1 MAKITRRK
9 VLLGAAGVTAVAAGG
24 VWFKLRKTPVPIG
37 FELGEDELASARTF
51 LTKHPAID
59 VHAHPGRTFV
69 KGAKGLSG
77 KLKLYKAIG
86 TFEKKTV
93 ADMKTGGVGAA
104 SFSTVSDF
112 CVLGLGD
119 TGLSAVREFEQGEA
133 HANYKRQVT
142 NMKALETKGLVKFV
156 DSEAALNAANAEGRT
171 AAILSAEGGDF
182 LEGST
187 ERVAEARADGMQYM
201 TIVHYRH
208 NKVGDMMTA
217 SPVHNGLT
225 TQGTAI
231 VKAMNANNMLIDV
244 AHASEATAFGVLK
257 ASSAP
262 VMCSHTHILGPN
274 VPEIPR
280 FISLDLAKAI
290 TENGGIIG
298 AWPAG
303 LGITDL
309 KGYVDRVIQLIDA
322 VGIDHV
328 AMGTD
333 MDANYKPVMET
344 YTKMPWLIGG
354 LKKRGLSDADLV
366 KFARTNFL
374 RVWGA
379 A

>member
-1 MAKITRRK
+1 MAGLTRRK

-24 VWFKLRKTPVPIG
+24 IWFKLRRKFVPIG
-37 FELGEDELASARTF
+37 FELDEDQLASARAF
-51 LTKHPAID
+51 LIKYPAID
-59 VHAHPGRTFV
+59 THAHPGRTFV
-69 KGAKGLSG
+69 RGAKGLSG
-77 KLKLYKAIG
+77 KLKLYKAMG
-86 TFEKKTV
+86 TFEKRTV
-93 ADMKTGGVGAA
+93 SEMKAGGVGAA

-112 CVLGLGD
+112 CVLGVGD
-119 TGLSAVREFEQGEA
+119 TGLSAVREFDAGEA
-133 HANYKRQVT
+133 HANYKRQIA
-142 NMKALETKGLVKFV
+142 NMKALETRGLVKFV
-156 DSEAALNAANAEGRT
+156 NSEAALNAANKAGQT
-171 AAILSAEGGDF
+171 AAILSAEGSDF
-182 LEGST
+182 LEGSAA
-187 ERVAEARADGMQYM
+187 RVAEARADGMQYM

-208 NKVGDMMTA
+208 NEAGDMMTA
-217 SPVHNGLT
+217 NPVHNGLT
-225 TQGTAI
+225 AQGAAI

-274 VPEIPR
+274 VPDVPR

-290 TENGGIIG
+290 TQNGGIIG

-303 LGITDL
+303 LGINDL
-309 KGYVDRVIQLIDA
+309 NGYIDRIMQLIDA

-344 YTKMPWLIGG
+344 YTKMPWLVGG
-354 LKKRGLSDADLV
+354 LRKRGLSDAELV
-366 KFARTNFL
+366 KFTRANFL